1 MADSSSLL
9 GQTIS
14 HYRITEKL
22 GGGGMGVVYKA
33 EDIRLHRFVA
43 LKFLPDDVAKD
54 PQTLARFQR
63 EAQAASALNHPNICT
78 IHDIGEQ
85 DGKAFIAMEFLD
97 GQTLKHFMA
106 GRSVDLDRLLD
117 ISIDV
122 SDALDAAH
130 SEGIVHRDIK
140 PANIFVTKRGHAKI
154 LDFGLAKVSVMKVSA
169 GGETGQATIGSD
181 TDQLTSPGSALGTVS
196 YMSPEQVLGKQLD
209 ARTDLF
215 SFGVLLYEMAT
226 GILPFKGESSGAIF
240 NEILHK
246 EPPAIARI
254 NPTVPLELEQLIK
267 KSMEKDRELRYQS
280 AAEMRADLKRLK
292 RDTSSGRHR
301 SPDSDRAI
309 ATDMSSASVAA
320 ASASGPQSAA
330 PPAAS
335 AAPAHSSGSSAI
347 ATVAKEHKLGTAAVA
362 AIVLVL
368 LAGTAYAVRT
378 LFTHTAAKPFA
389 QFSITQ
395 ATNAGTATLATISP
409 DGKYLLFTKSENGL
423 ESLWLRNIPTSSD
436 TQVVAPS
443 QNPFASL
450 SFSLD
455 GNYLYFRQAGDKTGL
470 YHLLFRAPVLG
481 GAPKLLARDV
491 DAHPAFSPD
500 GQRMV
505 YIRCNNPE
513 ANKCRWLSAAPDGSN
528 EQLLL
533 VRPFP
538 IPAGL
543 SWSADG
549 RFIAFVFAAATA
561 QDRTRVLLFDVE
573 KNQELQLVSLP
584 DKRFAEVRW
593 TPDGRGLVV
602 LYGDKSTNY
611 ERGQIGYLSYPAG
624 KFEPVT
630 NDTNNYNS
638 IALSDDGR
646 TLSTIQTQN
655 VVESD
660 TLPASGGASA
670 SPIPGISKVL
680 QQVRG
685 GGWLSDSDVLL
696 VLPSRLLRVSLDG
709 SQQTEI
715 FGDTNASLGPAAIC
729 DSGHT
734 IVVTISGHDN
744 DNSGRLWRMDAD
756 GSNLK
761 RLTSG
766 EDEFLPR
773 CAPAGKWVYYT
784 GSGESR
790 WMRVSLAGGSAAE
803 QIKPRDRS
811 EWAVFPISNVSPD
824 DRRFVAYSTRA
835 DASTNTYN
843 ALLGIFNSDSPE
855 SPVLSLAPNPRIKV
869 FGGVIQFAPDGQ
881 ALAYTITDDKNVDN
895 IWLQPLDGKPGRQLT
910 QFHSDSIFGFAWS
923 PDRKK
928 LLIPRG
934 HVESDVILL
943 RDTSK

>member
-1 MADSSSLL
+1 
-9 GQTIS
+9 
-14 HYRITEKL
+14 
-22 GGGGMGVVYKA
+22 
-33 EDIRLHRFVA
+33 
-43 LKFLPDDVAKD
+43 
-54 PQTLARFQR
+54 
-63 EAQAASALNHPNICT
+63 
-78 IHDIGEQ
+78 
-85 DGKAFIAMEFLD
+85 
-97 GQTLKHFMA
+97 
-106 GRSVDLDRLLD
+106 
-117 ISIDV
+117 
-122 SDALDAAH
+122 
-130 SEGIVHRDIK
+130 
-140 PANIFVTKRGHAKI
+140 
-154 LDFGLAKVSVMKVSA
+154 
-169 GGETGQATIGSD
+169 
-181 TDQLTSPGSALGTVS
+181 
-196 YMSPEQVLGKQLD
+196 
-209 ARTDLF
+209 
-215 SFGVLLYEMAT
+215 
-226 GILPFKGESSGAIF
+226 
-240 NEILHK
+240 
-246 EPPAIARI
+246 
-254 NPTVPLELEQLIK
+254 
-267 KSMEKDRELRYQS
+267 
-280 AAEMRADLKRLK
+280 
-292 RDTSSGRHR
+292 
-301 SPDSDRAI
+301 
-309 ATDMSSASVAA
+309 MSSASVAA

-573 KNQELQLVSLP
+573 KNQELQLVPSRTNALLKFDGLQMAAAWSFCMATKARTMSEARSATSL
-584 DKRFAEVRW
+584 
-593 TPDGRGLVV
+593 TPLENSSRSPTTPITTTRL
-602 LYGDKSTNY
+602 
-611 ERGQIGYLSYPAG
+611 LSPTMAVPLAPS
-624 KFEPVT
+624 K
-630 NDTNNYNS
+630 
-638 IALSDDGR
+638 LR
-646 TLSTIQTQN
+646 TLWNRILSRLRVARPRLHSRNLQ
-655 VVESD
+655 
-660 TLPASGGASA
+660 GASTG
-670 SPIPGISKVL
+670 P
-680 QQVRG
+680 G

-761 RLTSG
+761 RLTSAKTSSCPG
-766 EDEFLPR
+766 ALRLESGLLHRQRRIALDAGISGGGKRRRANQASRPVGVGCLPNQQ
-773 CAPAGKWVYYT
+773 C
-784 GSGESR
+784 
-790 WMRVSLAGGSAAE
+790 
-803 QIKPRDRS
+803 
-811 EWAVFPISNVSPD
+811 
-824 DRRFVAYSTRA
+824 VAR
-835 DASTNTYN
+835 
-843 ALLGIFNSDSPE
+843 
-855 SPVLSLAPNPRIKV
+855 
-869 FGGVIQFAPDGQ
+869 
-881 ALAYTITDDKNVDN
+881 
-895 IWLQPLDGKPGRQLT
+895 
-910 QFHSDSIFGFAWS
+910 
-923 PDRKK
+923 
-928 LLIPRG
+928 
-934 HVESDVILL
+934 
-943 RDTSK
+943 